1 MKKQLGASFLLA
13 GTAIG
18 SGMLSLPMVLA
29 KFGIFNSVMIMFA
42 FAVLTYFSALI
53 RADLNINSRS
63 DASLKDVGIFFHCP
77 KIGTLGDIL
86 LKLLHFSLMAAYVS
100 GISSMINAMCN
111 NTISF
116 PMILTLFSI
125 GIIVLLSIFRNLII
139 HINKFLFIVMF
150 SSLLVVVIGLFLQT
164 KINTIPQ
171 SKENIPISEWT
182 TLVPII
188 FTSFGFQGSI
198 HSMVKFCHNDKK
210 LIKTA
215 CLWGSL
221 TPAFVYII
229 WTIAILLV
237 VFNTD
242 IQFFHKM
249 AAGQISDVGQ
259 LISVLS
265 HATAFKSLQTIIW
278 SISLLSILTS
288 VLGVGLSL
296 LDIVEKEW
304 KIKQWQTISIV
315 VGLPALLSFFIPNA
329 FVRILNIAG
338 IILAFMAII
347 VPIIISRK
355 MQKDCDCQNL
365 LLKNKVCMLITLL
378 CGIMI
383 ILLGVWDLI
392 KAM

>member
-29 KFGIFNSVMIMFA
+29 KFGIFNSVLIMFA

-53 RADLNINSRS
+53 RADLNILSNP

-77 KIGTLGDIL
+77 KTGTFGDIL

-100 GISSMINAMCN
+100 GISSIITVMFN

-125 GIIVLLSIFRNLII
+125 GIIVLLSIFRNLIV

-150 SSLLVVVIGLFLQT
+150 SSLIVVIVGLFLQT
-164 KINTIPQ
+164 KVNAFSQ
-171 SKENIPISEWT
+171 SIENISISEWT

-198 HSMVKFCHNDKK
+198 HSMVKFCQNDRK

-221 TPAFVYII
+221 IPALVYII
-229 WTIAILLV
+229 WTVAILLV

-242 IQFFHKM
+242 VQFFHKM
-249 AAGQISDVGQ
+249 AAGEVSDVGQ

-265 HATAFKSLQTIIW
+265 HATSFKSLQTIIW
-278 SISLLSILTS
+278 IISLLSILTS

-347 VPIIISRK
+347 VPIIISQK

>member
-53 RADLNINSRS
+53 RADLNTNSRS

-77 KIGTLGDIL
+77 KTGTLGDIL

-111 NTISF
+111 NAISF
-116 PMILTLFSI
+116 PIVLTLFTI
-125 GIIVLLSIFRNLII
+125 AVIVLLLVFRNVIV
-139 HINKFLFIVMF
+139 HINKYLFIVMF

-164 KINTIPQ
+164 KINIIPQ

-237 VFNTD
+237 IFNTD

-249 AAGQISDVGQ
+249 AAGQVSDVGQ

-265 HATAFKSLQTIIW
+265 HATVFKILQTIVWI
-278 SISLLSILTS
+278 ISLLSILTS

-296 LDIVEKEW
+296 LDIVDKQIFNQRYDVYKKILIRKE
-304 KIKQWQTISIV
+304 I
-315 VGLPALLSFFIPNA
+315 
-329 FVRILNIAG
+329 
-338 IILAFMAII
+338 
-347 VPIIISRK
+347 
-355 MQKDCDCQNL
+355 
-365 LLKNKVCMLITLL
+365 
-378 CGIMI
+378 
-383 ILLGVWDLI
+383 
-392 KAM
+392 